1 MERPEDWRH
10 GMQDGFSA
18 TTPDRIHCL
27 GTTVWV
33 LYLGTTCRPTSV
45 IPVTTIGTPI
55 ITTVDP
61 LCGPSCSR
69 RERLAQPDH
78 INVSIKSQD
87 QRRAPFRTLALVG
100 SHG

>member
-1 MERPEDWRH
+1 M
-10 GMQDGFSA
+10 
-18 TTPDRIHCL
+18 T
-27 GTTVWV
+27 
-33 LYLGTTCRPTSV
+33 V

-87 QRRAPFRTLALVG
+87 QKRAPFRTLALVG